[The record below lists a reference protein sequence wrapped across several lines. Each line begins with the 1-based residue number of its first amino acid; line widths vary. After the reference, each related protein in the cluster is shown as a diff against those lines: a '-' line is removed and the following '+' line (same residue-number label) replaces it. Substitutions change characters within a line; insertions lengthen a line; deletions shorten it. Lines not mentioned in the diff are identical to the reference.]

1 MIFAL
6 LQSLFF
12 AWLCALQSRAAP
24 SPVNAG
30 FVPPEP
36 AYLLIRGG
44 TVVNHDQ
51 QRRADVLIDAGSG
64 LVLRVEPDIQVGSN
78 KTPPM
83 HLQAEQASGGICRRE
98 GREIYQSQWRSMP
111 WASWS
116 CDHACAHRPM
126 HTHAFAY
133 AGPSR
138 QRPPAVTCA

>member
-83 HLQAEQASGGICRRE
+83 HLQAKQEWGHLQEGGE
-98 GREIYQSQWRSMP
+98 GNSIKPQWRSMP

-133 AGPSR
+133 ADPSR